1 MDEQWLSLD
10 GDEELDWPGVVQI
23 KQAMNYD

>member
-10 GDEELDWPGVVQI
+10 GDEELDWPDVVQI